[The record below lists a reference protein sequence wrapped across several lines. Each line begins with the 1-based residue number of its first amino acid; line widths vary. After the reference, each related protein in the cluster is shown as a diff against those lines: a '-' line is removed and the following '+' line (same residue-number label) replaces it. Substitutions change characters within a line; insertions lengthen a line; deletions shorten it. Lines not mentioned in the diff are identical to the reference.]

1 MLNKFFSLF
10 RVFMMKIKISVF
22 KVSHPHS
29 LVVGK
34 KLRFRKRLSL
44 RADAGGKINIGDCVF
59 FNNDVSI
66 NARELVTIGSHVL
79 IGENVKI
86 YDHNHAFGKNYEGV
100 QPNTFKTAPITIG
113 DGVWIGSNVTILKG
127 VTIGSRAIIAAGTVV
142 NQDVQPDVI
151 YQEKRS
157 FEQIPIHYRKD

>member
-10 RVFMMKIKISVF
+10 QVLMMKIKILLF
-22 KVSHPHS
+22 KVSHPHC
-29 LVVGK
+29 LVVGR
-34 KLRFRKRLSL
+34 KLRFRKRLNL
-44 RADAGGKINIGDCVF
+44 RADAGGKINIGNHVF

-66 NARELVTIGSHVL
+66 NARELVTIGNHVL

-86 YDHNHAFGKNYEGV
+86 YDHNHAFGKNFEGV

-127 VTIGSRAIIAAGTVV
+127 VTIGSKAIIAAGTVV
-142 NQDVQPDVI
+142 NRDVQPSVI
-151 YQEKRS
+151 YQEQRS
-157 FEQIPIHYRKD
+157 VQEIPIHYRKD